1 MKLYVDEDAD
11 EYYWHVPSTK
21 DVTMICDRGKKF
33 QHRGAYETYG
43 SKLNVKDGPFKDNK
57 LLRVQERGQQGDIHP
72 LTRKRKNF
80 LLKNATQQ
88 DWFELALRFGKEL
101 TPSQWFKLV
110 KKHPKRKMVKLLGF
124 DGGHP
129 MVSSFVNDATKELLD
144 ADVVLW
150 DGDWFCMQG
159 WTGMI
164 YNFLKAKKEATAVA
178 FQKRAEVPGF
188 HRSYWKLHQE
198 FPNRIQIV
206 VLKDAGYVCP
216 QPILDRHEWL
226 EKQFDDNKLE
236 RPRRADG
243 DKDKYNKYLT
253 TAMVGRNFQRETM
266 VVAMNGG
273 IIATALAAL
282 ETGDGPFTQIQ
293 WTVYPA
299 WRVKPEKSKTLV
311 QYALENSHE
320 GLNLVQQEGMSPLVL
335 HESSCLAGACRMEQE
350 TGEPFVA
357 LHVRGDCGNEV
368 NVVAGGGSGDCHAVS
383 STQSTAAYHISGI
396 SRTISDTTTAVISRN
411 QQPQP
416 GGGTGSGNVRMTLPP
431 QRLGCQTP
439 AASGLIQTLGTHGT
453 PLCTHQASDC
463 MQLATARPTISNT
476 WELPSNPQS
485 AAITVQRVSITQA
498 HSCISHHPDNETSR
512 ESQTKPKRRE
522 FLDARISMTKSVV
535 EATSHTVPA
544 LSAEP

>member
-124 DGGHP
+124 DGGYP

-350 TGEPFVA
+350 TRESFVA
-357 LHVRGDCGNEV
+357 LHVGGDCGKEHMGEV
-368 NVVAGGGSGDCHAVS
+368 NIVAGGGNGDSYAAG
-383 STQSTAAYHISGI
+383 STQSTAAYHMWL
-396 SRTISDTTTAVISRN
+396 

-416 GGGTGSGNVRMTLPP
+416 GGGTGSGNVRMTLSQ

-439 AASGLIQTLGTHGT
+439 AAMWPHPDARNAQCTALHTANTQLHATGHGT
-453 PLCTHQASDC
+453 PHHKQH
-463 MQLATARPTISNT
+463 MGM
-476 WELPSNPQS
+476 PSNPQS
-485 AAITVQRVSITQA
+485 AAITMQHVSITQA
-498 HSCISHHPDNETSR
+498 HSCISHHPDNETSQ

-522 FLDARISMTKSVV
+522 FLDARNCLKKSV
-535 EATSHTVPA
+535 TVSA
-544 LSAEP
+544 LPAEP